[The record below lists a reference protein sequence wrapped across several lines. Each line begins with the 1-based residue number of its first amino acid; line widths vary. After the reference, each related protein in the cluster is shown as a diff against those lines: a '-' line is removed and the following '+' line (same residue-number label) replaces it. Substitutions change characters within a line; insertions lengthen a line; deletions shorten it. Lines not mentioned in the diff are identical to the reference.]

1 MSQIYAHLISEKFS
15 TFGTEVSHAIKTAF
29 DLSNRT
35 SFPIEGFQ
43 IVLSND
49 FYCVMFYV
57 APHSVILFVNE
68 EELALI
74 HSRIQEIKDAFAES

>member
-1 MSQIYAHLISEKFS
+1 MSQIYSHLISEKFS
-15 TFGTEVSHAIKTAF
+15 AFGTEVSHVIKTVL

-57 APHSVILFVNE
+57 APHSVIVFVNE
-68 EELALI
+68 EDLALI
-74 HSRIQEIKDAFAES
+74 HGRIQKIKDAFPES